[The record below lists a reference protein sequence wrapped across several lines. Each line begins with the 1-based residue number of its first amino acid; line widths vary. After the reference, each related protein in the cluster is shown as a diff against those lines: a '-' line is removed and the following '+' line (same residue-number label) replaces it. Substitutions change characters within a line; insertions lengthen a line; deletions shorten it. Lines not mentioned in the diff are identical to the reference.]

1 MIYSLLWNQP
11 SMYPAQRTYSLRY
24 ANAVVRK
31 GASASLRSA
40 ALGLPLFYSDS
51 PNDNWGDE
59 EEEGGEGDVGQGDEE
74 EGGEGDV
81 GQGDKEEGGEG
92 DVGQGDK
99 EEGGEGDV
107 GQGDKEEG
115 GEGDVGQGDEEDADK
130 LESVA
135 EIHEEVYIGGL
146 H

>member
-1 MIYSLLWNQP
+1 MYLGTGETGPRGLTYDESSMIYSLLWNQP

-59 EEEGGEGDVGQGDEE
+59 EEEGGEGDVGQGDE
-74 EGGEGDV
+74 DV
-81 GQGDKEEGGEG
+81 GQGDEE
-92 DVGQGDK
+92 
-99 EEGGEGDV
+99 
-107 GQGDKEEG
+107 EEG

-135 EIHEEVYIGGL
+135 EIHEEVCL